1 MTTNSGIAH
10 TGPGNPVRMNRY
22 VSQLLR
28 DIEQTDPSVGTDPR
42 FLMAKAA
49 ADGLLPP
56 MTHAEV
62 ADFRALR
69 AAEMARAEQRRI
81 PQPQLELGHV

>member
-1 MTTNSGIAH
+1 
-10 TGPGNPVRMNRY
+10 MNRA
-22 VSQLLR
+22 LR
-28 DIEQTDPSVGTDPR
+28 QTLREIAQTDPAVGTDPR

-56 MTHAEV
+56 MTTAEV
-62 ADFRALR
+62 VHLDCLR

-81 PQPQLELGHV
+81 PQPQLELQP

>member
-1 MTTNSGIAH
+1 
-10 TGPGNPVRMNRY
+10 MNRHLR
-22 VSQLLR
+22 QLLS
-28 DIEQTDPSVGTDPR
+28 DIAQIDPAVGTDPR

-56 MTHAEV
+56 MTHAEAV
-62 ADFRALR
+62 HLDCLR

-81 PQPQLELGHV
+81 PQPQLELVR

>member
-1 MTTNSGIAH
+1 
-10 TGPGNPVRMNRY
+10 MNAYLR
-22 VSQLLR
+22 QTLR
-28 DIEQTDPSVGTDPR
+28 DIELTDPSVGTDAR
-42 FLMAKAA
+42 FLLAKAA

-62 ADFRALR
+62 VHQLSLR

-81 PQPQLELGHV
+81 PQPQLELRT